1 MVPQGWGKDIFGPD
15 GSYQVVMKEVD
26 VPMVPHGDCQTMLR
40 NTPRLP
46 RQFKLDKSF
55 VCAGGEE
62 GKDACRGDGGG
73 PLVCAGDTDGFTD
86 PVYTQVGIVAW
97 GIGCGQED
105 VPGVYTDVAAQVCW
119 IDWVMA
125 CQVNILFLF
134 SSPSFLLQIL
144 GGL

>member
-1 MVPQGWGKDIFGPD
+1 
-15 GSYQVVMKEVD
+15 MKEVD

-55 VCAGGEE
+55 VCAGGEA

-73 PLVCAGDTDGFTD
+73 PLVCAGDTDGITD

-97 GIGCGQED
+97 GIGCGQEG
-105 VPGVYTDVAAQVCW
+105 VPGAYTDVAAQVCW
-119 IDWVMA
+119 IDWAMS
-125 CQVNILFLF
+125 CQVIF
-134 SSPSFLLQIL
+134 
-144 GGL
+144 